1 MTVSRLLPSA
11 QVVTVT
17 VESELYLKN
26 GRDAALIIYEAK
38 MVVCFDAR
46 KTSWC

>member
-17 VESELYLKN
+17 VESELYLEM
-26 GRDAALIIYEAK
+26 GVMLR
-38 MVVCFDAR
+38 
-46 KTSWC
+46 